1 MSLPSPELRRLLETK
16 LDTYEK
22 LELVVVLA
30 KQANMEALATD
41 LARELQVGDD
51 VLNRFAAEVARSGLV
66 EITGE
71 RIRLVARAEDLATI
85 AEGTRLFES
94 DPRRV
99 MSLLSAIALDRIRG
113 MAARSFADAFT
124 LRKKKDNGDG

>member
-1 MSLPSPELRRLLETK
+1 MPAPSPELRRLLETK

-22 LELVVVLA
+22 LELVVVLSKHA
-30 KQANMEALATD
+30 DKEALAAD
-41 LARELQVGDD
+41 LARDLQVGDD
-51 VLNRFAAEVARSGLV
+51 VLMRFAGEVARSGLV

-71 RIRLVARAEDLATI
+71 RIRLVAQPHELATI
-85 AEGTRLFES
+85 AEGATLFES

-124 LRKKKDNGDG
+124 LRKKKDGDG

>member
-1 MSLPSPELRRLLETK
+1 LSSPSPELRRLLETK

-22 LELVVVLA
+22 LELVVVLC
-30 KQANMEALATD
+30 KRVNMEGQAQD

-51 VLNRFAAEVARSGLV
+51 VLKRFAAEVARTGLV
-66 EITGE
+66 EIDDE
-71 RIRLVARAEDLATI
+71 RIRLIAQPHELVTI
-85 AEGTRLFES
+85 GEGAKLLES
-94 DPRRV
+94 DPRRL
-99 MSLLSAIALDRIRG
+99 MSLLSSIALDRIRG

>member
-1 MSLPSPELRRLLETK
+1 MPPSPELRRLLETK

-22 LELVVVLA
+22 LELVVVLS
-30 KQANMEALATD
+30 KHVNMEAMAPD

-51 VLNRFAAEVARSGLV
+51 VLKRFASEVARTGLV
-66 EITGE
+66 QIDGE
-71 RIRLVARAEDLATI
+71 RLRLAADAHDLATI
-85 AEGTRLFES
+85 AEGTQLFES

-124 LRKKKDNGDG
+124 LRKKKEDSDG

>member
-1 MSLPSPELRRLLETK
+1 MSTASPALRRLLETK

-22 LELVVVLA
+22 LELVVVLSKRA
-30 KQANMEALATD
+30 GMEAPLEE

-51 VLNRFAAEVARSGLV
+51 VMKRLADELARTGLV

-71 RIRLVARAEDLATI
+71 QVRLVGEPGDLATI
-85 AEGTRLFES
+85 DEGAALE
-94 DPRRV
+94 PRKV
-99 MSLLSAIALDRIRG
+99 ISLLSSIALDRIRG